1 MEKILQLTPEEKAII
16 DSTYGRQS
24 EGYNPRNLEAILEL
38 NAHEEKFFAG
48 KNFVPS
54 HFLKQ
59 TLYKISGTVSPIK
72 FTSAVY
78 QTFEE
83 NLNLRANFCN
93 VGTRTLKVIKPVAA
107 VTLDITFRNMTQINP
122 DEYNSE
128 FDKIFEVDTFRGISL
143 KNDPLIRF
151 AVYKM
156 SAADFGV
163 LVTIAQVVA
172 DSFDAKK
179 FFAKLF
185 DMAGELEQKEIA
197 AELPPKNS
205 EVIRRYWEKL
215 FDNAPP
221 LSVLP
226 YERKIDG
233 EETYRHHAF
242 RTELPA
248 DIFSDLRGL
257 AQSNQMLLMAILQ
270 TAWGFMLHMT
280 NERADCLFCQ
290 ISSAKDSSLSVIP
303 IRITAEVDLTVEQ
316 IVRRQFKQ
324 AIVSQPY
331 SLSDWSVLD
340 ELTVHK
346 KLFNHFV
353 SFRGFSS
360 SDINFVGYA
369 KTPAAPLGN
378 IVYQTSWNV
387 QDMELG
393 LNLHYLEKKL
403 LVIFTYAPEKFSG
416 NAVEKIFKLYLLI
429 LKQMIVD
436 WNAKLSD
443 CAERLFKRT
452 EIQEDAAEIFSHKD
466 NVKKLRD
473 FISQVPVLQG
483 DYKGT
488 IDLFVNNAEFVT
500 LYEGDRLSGEMLAE
514 KFFFVADGLLSRNV
528 DIGDGW
534 YNTLDIIEKNGFIN
548 PTNLLDKQRYKLSAT
563 VLTDQAELLAI
574 PHNTFIEIL
583 RKEPEVALSVIR
595 FALRQMERLQMLW
608 IQS

>member
-1 MEKILQLTPEEKAII
+1 M
-16 DSTYGRQS
+16 
-24 EGYNPRNLEAILEL
+24 
-38 NAHEEKFFAG
+38 
-48 KNFVPS
+48 
-54 HFLKQ
+54 
-59 TLYKISGTVSPIK
+59 
-72 FTSAVY
+72 
-78 QTFEE
+78 
-83 NLNLRANFCN
+83 
-93 VGTRTLKVIKPVAA
+93 
-107 VTLDITFRNMTQINP
+107 
-122 DEYNSE
+122 
-128 FDKIFEVDTFRGISL
+128 
-143 KNDPLIRF
+143 
-151 AVYKM
+151 
-156 SAADFGV
+156 
-163 LVTIAQVVA
+163 
-172 DSFDAKK
+172 
-179 FFAKLF
+179 
-185 DMAGELEQKEIA
+185 
-197 AELPPKNS
+197 
-205 EVIRRYWEKL
+205 
-215 FDNAPP
+215 
-221 LSVLP
+221 
-226 YERKIDG
+226 
-233 EETYRHHAF
+233 
-242 RTELPA
+242 
-248 DIFSDLRGL
+248 
-257 AQSNQMLLMAILQ
+257 
-270 TAWGFMLHMT
+270 
-280 NERADCLFCQ
+280 
-290 ISSAKDSSLSVIP
+290 
-303 IRITAEVDLTVEQ
+303 
-316 IVRRQFKQ
+316 
-324 AIVSQPY
+324 
-331 SLSDWSVLD
+331 
-340 ELTVHK
+340 HK

-595 FALRQMERLQMLW
+595 FALGQMERLQMLW